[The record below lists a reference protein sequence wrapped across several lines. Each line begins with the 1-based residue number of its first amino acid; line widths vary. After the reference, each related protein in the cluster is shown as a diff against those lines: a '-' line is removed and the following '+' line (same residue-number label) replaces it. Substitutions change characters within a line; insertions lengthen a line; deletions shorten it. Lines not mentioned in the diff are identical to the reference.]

1 MLRIENWQILSAS
14 RREELLVRPPQHHD
28 AKKRVTEIIHSVQ
41 QEGDVALLRW
51 TRELD
56 GIDLARI
63 FHTDLLR
70 KPGSQMDAALDSHF
84 DLSSRDTY
92 SPASKCSP
100 ALPHQPPRPPRHD
113 QYEISGLASLQVSPK
128 EIAAATISPQAMEAV
143 MTAVKNITH
152 FHQAT
157 LPENKHI
164 STAPGVLLERI
175 YRPISRVGFYVPG
188 GNKTPLVSSLLMQ
201 ALPAKVAGCPMR
213 VMCTP
218 PNAEGVIDPVL
229 LVVARLCDIKQVY
242 KIGGAQAIAAMA
254 YGTKSIPKVD
264 KIFGPGNA
272 YVTEA
277 KVQVSSDPEGAAIDM
292 PAGPSEVMI
301 LADAS
306 ANPLFVAAD
315 LLAQAEHGTDSQVFL
330 LCEDPLFAEAVHQ
343 ALVDQYQHLTRQE
356 FIKKSLQ
363 HSAILICQDRSVMI
377 EIVNR
382 YGPEHLMIQCV
393 DAASWVDHITAAGTI
408 FLGSWAAETL
418 GDYVTGS
425 NHILPTYGFAR
436 QRSGLSTG
444 DFMKSMCV
452 QSISEEGLRMLGK
465 SACTLA
471 MLEGLD
477 AHANAI
483 SQRLQVM
490 EKI

>member
-1 MLRIENWQILSAS
+1 MTDHPLLDCLPIEDWQTLSAL
-14 RREELLVRPPQHHD
+14 RKEELLVRPLQNHD
-28 AKKRVTEIIHSVQ
+28 AKKRVAEIIHSVQ
-41 QEGDVALLRW
+41 QEGDAALLRW

-56 GIDLARI
+56 GVDLKTVMI
-63 FHTDLLR
+63 
-70 KPGSQMDAALDSHF
+70 
-84 DLSSRDTY
+84 
-92 SPASKCSP
+92 
-100 ALPHQPPRPPRHD
+100 
-113 QYEISGLASLQVSPK
+113 SPK
-128 EIAAATISPQAMEAV
+128 EIAAATISPEVLKAV
-143 MTAVKNITH
+143 MTAVKTITH
-152 FHQAT
+152 FHQET
-157 LPENKHI
+157 LPENKRV
-164 STAPGVLLERI
+164 STTPGVLLERI
-175 YRPISRVGFYVPG
+175 HRPISRVGFYVPG

-201 ALPAKVAGCPMR
+201 ALPAQVAACPMR

-218 PNAEGVIDPVL
+218 PNAEGMIDPAL
-229 LVVARLCDIKQVY
+229 LVVARLCDIKHIY
-242 KIGGAQAIAAMA
+242 KVGGAQAIAAMA

-277 KVQVSSDPEGAAIDM
+277 KVQVSSDVRGAAIDM

-301 LADAS
+301 LADTS

-315 LLAQAEHGTDSQVFL
+315 LLAQAEHGADSQVIL
-330 LCEDPLFAEAVHQ
+330 LCEDRLFAEAVYQ
-343 ALVDQYQHLTRQE
+343 ALADQYQHLTRQSL
-356 FIKKSLQ
+356 IKKSLQ
-363 HSAILICQDRSVMI
+363 HSAIVICQDRSVMI

-393 DAASWVDHITAAGTI
+393 DAASYVDHITAAGTI

-444 DFMKSMCV
+444 DFMTSLCV
-452 QSISEEGLRMLGK
+452 QSISQEGLKRLGK
-465 SACTLA
+465 AACTLA
-471 MLEGLD
+471 MMEGLD

-483 SQRLQVM
+483 MQRL
-490 EKI
+490 KIIEEIP